1 MTGLLI
7 LIISVLVVLALVYLL
22 RIYDLSRTLSG
33 ESDEH
38 VTPAD
43 NRRNALFYLLFMV
56 GLFASFI
63 WLTLRYKSM
72 LLPKSASEHGH
83 DIDVL
88 MDANLWLVTVV
99 FFVIN
104 FLLFTFAYRF
114 IRENREKAE
123 YFPHNTKLELFWTII
138 PSIFLAAIIIYGL
151 KIWNTAMNPSQ
162 EELNN
167 SVKIELYARQ
177 FDWTIRYAGEDGILG
192 KANVRF
198 VEGSN
203 IVGID
208 PNDPNGKDDKLVS
221 GEFQIPVGKT
231 VHFQIRSQDVIHS
244 AYMPHFR
251 AQINAVPGMETFI
264 TFKPTVTTE
273 EMRKDPHVVAK
284 FDNINKIRE
293 KRGDDPVEFDYIL
306 LCNKICGGSHYNMQ
320 RNLKVVSEEDFAKWL
335 SEKQA
340 FGAPAPVAAE
350 PAPVADSTNTIMAD
364 VKK

>member
-7 LIISVLVVLALVYLL
+7 LVISVLVVLALVYLL
-22 RIYDLSRTLSG
+22 RIYDLSRELSG
-33 ESDEH
+33 ESDEI
-38 VTPAD
+38 VSPSD

-56 GLFASFI
+56 GLFASFV
-63 WLTLRYKSM
+63 WLALRYKGM
-72 LLPKSASEHGH
+72 LLPKSASEHGVS
-83 DIDVL
+83 IDTL
-88 MDANLWLVTVV
+88 MDLNLWVVTVV
-99 FFVIN
+99 FIIIN
-104 FLLFTFAYRF
+104 FLLFTFAFRF
-114 IRENREKAE
+114 IREKREKAD

-138 PSIFLAAIIIYGL
+138 PSIFLAVVIIYGL

-162 EELNN
+162 ESLKDA
-167 SVKIELYARQ
+167 VKIELYARQ

-198 VEGSN
+198 VEGAN

-221 GEFQIPVGKT
+221 GDFMIPIGKT

-273 EMRKDPHVVAK
+273 DMRKDPHVVAK
-284 FDNINKIRE
+284 YNNINKMRE
-293 KRGDDPVEFDYIL
+293 KRGEEATEFDYIL
-306 LCNKICGGSHYNMQ
+306 LCNKICGASHYNMK
-320 RNLKVVSEEDFAKWL
+320 RYFKVVSDDEFNTWL
-335 SEKQA
+335 KEKQA
-340 FGAPAPVAAE
+340 FGAPAPAADVAA
-350 PAPVADSTNTIMAD
+350 PMVDSTSTMAE